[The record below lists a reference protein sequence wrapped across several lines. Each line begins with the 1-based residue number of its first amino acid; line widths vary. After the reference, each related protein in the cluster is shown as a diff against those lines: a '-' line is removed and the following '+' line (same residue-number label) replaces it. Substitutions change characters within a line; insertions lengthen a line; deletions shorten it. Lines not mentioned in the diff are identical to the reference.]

1 MENKHIK
8 IQKLNDSFR
17 TTLAG
22 GKVMITQGIA
32 LLPPDEIN
40 NIIKQVQNFNSFNKS
55 NDPYGEHDF
64 GALDFKGR
72 TIFWKIDYH
81 DINYQF
87 YSPDPTNKEC
97 TNRTLTIM
105 FSDEY

>member
-22 GKVMITQGIA
+22 GKVMITQEIA

-72 TIFWKIDYH
+72 RIFWKIDYY

-87 YSPDPTNKEC
+87 YSPDPTNKES